1 MKACGA
7 AVLQVGDF
15 GVGFVGEVGGGVLD
29 EAAVVAFAEF
39 GAGVGA
45 ADALGDVGA
54 VDDLRGC

>member
-1 MKACGA
+1 MEACGA

-15 GVGFVGEVGGGVLD
+15 GVGFVREAGGGVLD
-29 EAAVVAFAEF
+29 EAAEAAFTEF

-54 VDDLRGC
+54 VDYLRGC